1 MATSGPCGSDRL
13 GTSLTSF
20 TSALARYG
28 HAISKPRRGWA
39 ASQTGTSLAANNAR
53 SLGLGTGRGRS
64 RASGALV
71 WLCAG
76 RSGVKEKP
84 NGENHTHHQQQ
95 ELFVMVAAR
104 LATDKVLRA
113 AIRGSHHRAG
123 RRLGAG
129 GNSLALGLDP
139 GALPAARG
147 RHRLGYAGDRRVS
160 QRGQAGRRAAAGRP
174 GAAGALPLDL

>member
-1 MATSGPCGSDRL
+1 MAMQYRSQGGAGRPRK
-13 GTSLTSF
+13 
-20 TSALARYG
+20 LARRLLRTMPE
-28 HAISKPRRGWA
+28 AWA
-39 ASQTGTSLAANNAR
+39 
-53 SLGLGTGRGRS
+53 LGTGRGRS

-84 NGENHTHHQQQ
+84 YGENHTHHQQQ

-129 GNSLALGLDP
+129 GNSLAL
-139 GALPAARG
+139 
-147 RHRLGYAGDRRVS
+147 
-160 QRGQAGRRAAAGRP
+160 
-174 GAAGALPLDL
+174 